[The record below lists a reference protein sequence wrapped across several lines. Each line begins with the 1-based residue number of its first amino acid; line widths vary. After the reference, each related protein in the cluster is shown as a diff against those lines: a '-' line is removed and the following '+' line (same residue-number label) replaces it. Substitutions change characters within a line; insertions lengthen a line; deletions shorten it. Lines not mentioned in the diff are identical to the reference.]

1 MYINSVAKYP
11 RILYIFRPSTCIL
24 RSGRL
29 QSVQFTCRSLG
40 VGRNMSDISMANKH
54 YFIRHY
60 NIFQSRLL
68 AIRFKHQIKP
78 SLI

>member
-1 MYINSVAKYP
+1 
-11 RILYIFRPSTCIL
+11 
-24 RSGRL
+24 
-29 QSVQFTCRSLG
+29 
-40 VGRNMSDISMANKH
+40 MSDISMANKH

-68 AIRFKHQIKP
+68 AIRLLSIKRDFSFEKHQIKP

>member
-1 MYINSVAKYP
+1 
-11 RILYIFRPSTCIL
+11 
-24 RSGRL
+24 
-29 QSVQFTCRSLG
+29 
-40 VGRNMSDISMANKH
+40 MSDISMANKH

-68 AIRFKHQIKP
+68 AVRLLSIKRDFSFGKHEIKP